1 MRYAVVCDLS
11 VPDFALV
18 DFGDSLHSN
27 WHNNPLEAAF
37 ANKQEMD
44 YYEGNK
50 DLHSLLT
57 NPKTAADIALF
68 QADTLKELRQLASE
82 FSWDDYPELYI

>member
-1 MRYAVVCDLS
+1 MRYAIVCDLS

-18 DFGDSLHSN
+18 DFKEFLHSD
-27 WHNNPLEAAF
+27 WHTNPIEAVL
-37 ANKQEMD
+37 ANEQEMG
-44 YYEGNK
+44 YCKIKN
-50 DLHSLLT
+50 LHSLLT
-57 NPKTAADIALF
+57 DPEAAADIALF